1 MQQVVLF
8 VKHKEE
14 EKVKSKISGM
24 QFAVILGVGGGG
36 DSTMQLIYQTSALLE
51 EISQQGIPLW
61 HSIVLQL

>member
-1 MQQVVLF
+1 MNYPKNKPNMQQVVLF

-36 DSTMQLIYQTSALLE
+36 GQHHATHLPNLSTA
-51 EISQQGIPLW
+51 
-61 HSIVLQL
+61 